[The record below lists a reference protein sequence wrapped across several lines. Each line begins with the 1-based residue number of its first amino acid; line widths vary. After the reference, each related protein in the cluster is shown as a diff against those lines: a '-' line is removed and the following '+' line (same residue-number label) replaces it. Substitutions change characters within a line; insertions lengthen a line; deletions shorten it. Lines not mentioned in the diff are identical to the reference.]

1 MVMLKSTQSFIKKE
15 NTKSVNQ
22 PKIIT
27 FQPKTFE
34 NPNVV
39 GIKSFIIEHPKT
51 SHKLSKTISHAEK
64 VCPNGSLYI
73 DKKTE
78 NFLNKKKVKVAKGEH
93 AFKGFASTYNIKIL
107 NSFNSEFNLKMLNL
121 ELNVS

>member
-1 MVMLKSTQSFIKKE
+1 MLNSTQSFITKE

-22 PKIIT
+22 SKIIAY
-27 FQPKTFE
+27 QSKTFE

-39 GIKSFIIEHPKT
+39 GIKSIIIEHPKT
-51 SHKLSKTISHAEK
+51 SRKLSKTISQAEK

-78 NFLNKKKVKVAKGEH
+78 NFLNKKNVKVAKGEH

-107 NSFNSEFNLKMLNL
+107 NSFNPEFNLKMLNL

>member
-1 MVMLKSTQSFIKKE
+1 MAMLKSTQSFITKE

-22 PKIIT
+22 SKIINY
-27 FQPKTFE
+27 QPKTFQ

-39 GIKSFIIEHPKT
+39 GIKSIIIEHPKT
-51 SHKLSKTISHAEK
+51 SHKWSKTISQAEK

>member
-1 MVMLKSTQSFIKKE
+1 MAMLKSTQSFITKE

-22 PKIIT
+22 SKIINY
-27 FQPKTFE
+27 QPKTFQ

-39 GIKSFIIEHPKT
+39 GIKSIIIEHPKT
-51 SHKLSKTISHAEK
+51 SHKWSKTISQAEK

-78 NFLNKKKVKVAKGEH
+78 NFLNKKNVKVAKREH

-107 NSFNSEFNLKMLNL
+107 NSFNLEFNLKMLNL

>member
-1 MVMLKSTQSFIKKE
+1 MAMLKSTQSFITKE

-22 PKIIT
+22 SKIINY
-27 FQPKTFE
+27 QPKTFQ

-39 GIKSFIIEHPKT
+39 GIKSIIIEHPKT
-51 SHKLSKTISHAEK
+51 SHKWSKTISQAEK

-78 NFLNKKKVKVAKGEH
+78 NFLNKKNVKVAKREH
-93 AFKGFASTYNIKIL
+93 AFKGFAST
-107 NSFNSEFNLKMLNL
+107 
-121 ELNVS
+121 